1 MSNTQNTHTTEGLPT
16 PASDDDDELP
26 DLLST
31 VTATDTN
38 PAANGGHDDLNSTH
52 LHKDWEIKWCVI
64 RRATFVNKQIIM
76 STTYA

>member
-1 MSNTQNTHTTEGLPT
+1 MSNTHTTAGLPT

-38 PAANGGHDDLNSTH
+38 HTANGGHDDLNSTH
-52 LHKDWEIKWCVI
+52 VHKVLYCV
-64 RRATFVNKQIIM
+64 
-76 STTYA
+76 